1 MMRKD
6 MFKKVIIVSCF
17 AIWSEVYGMTETGY
31 NSLQDSGVGY
41 KNRCFPLSAEVLGR
55 HNPVLWK
62 TITKLS
68 KTLTI
73 KRGKEYY
80 ILLVDAARGI
90 QSLDICFATLIE
102 VGNLA
107 VINGSEEAFC
117 KANDCLAKIINKM
130 SADDALIGL
139 RNQMISYCFMEDG
152 KYIPDHMACWNNRG
166 ALTMLIKLASSIKG
180 GSTLQRKETA
190 SVCRALLSELE
201 EFGKK

>member
-17 AIWSEVYGMTETGY
+17 AIWSEVYGITETGY

-41 KNRCFPLSAEVLGR
+41 KDRCFPLGAEVLGR
-55 HNPVLWK
+55 HNPVLWEK
-62 TITKLS
+62 ITELS
-68 KTLTI
+68 KTLKR

-80 ILLVDAARGI
+80 ILLVDAARDI
-90 QSLDICFATLIE
+90 QSLDIRFATLIE
-102 VGNLA
+102 VSNLA
-107 VINGSEEAFC
+107 VINGSEKAFR
-117 KANDCLAKIINKM
+117 KANGYLTEIISKM

-139 RNQMISYCFMEDG
+139 KNQMISYCFMEDG
-152 KYIPDHMACWNNRG
+152 RYIPDHMECWNNRG

-180 GSTLQRKETA
+180 GSKLQRKETA